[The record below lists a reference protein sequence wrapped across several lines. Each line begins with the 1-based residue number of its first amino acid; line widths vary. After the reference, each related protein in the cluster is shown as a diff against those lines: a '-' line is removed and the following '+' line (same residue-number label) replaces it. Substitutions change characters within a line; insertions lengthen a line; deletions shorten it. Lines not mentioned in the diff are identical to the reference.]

1 VLASFVTTTN
11 YSFSGELTLASQKKF
26 ILVRSNYKGQKFQ
39 RDNMG
44 RVARY
49 KKVKKTLAKATP
61 SGGERLSI
69 SSTVKNLN
77 SGSDYFDTVGV
88 WGLVD
93 SGRKPKKRSRT
104 SLRLR
109 AQRNKKGAI
118 LVNATDCFDLACTD
132 GDDFDIHDPVGTLKK
147 HAVVPEATCAVAL
160 KPSVV
165 SLPLNS
171 QAATTNALTT
181 DENSSLRIPAAA
193 VPSIDVEEEKLHKK
207 LETQVLPK
215 IPLVASEGRMLGESK
230 RAYSKRVKKET
241 RQIIQRANQLDRNPE
256 KRQKKKAFLTMKKKS
271 GRKRKNAG
279 LYSDD
284 DDAVYFD
291 TDVYHSKLLTAEQ
304 AVAARDRATRVQF
317 GEQAERP
324 PIFKELPR
332 GAAKIKKQKI
342 SLTDFSDIKE
352 EKRALELVRTKM
364 QAQYATI
371 KARRKLNGEFHL

>member
-1 VLASFVTTTN
+1 
-11 YSFSGELTLASQKKF
+11 
-26 ILVRSNYKGQKFQ
+26 
-39 RDNMG
+39 MG

-49 KKVKKTLAKATP
+49 KKVKKSLSKATP

-69 SSTVKNLN
+69 STGTVKNLN

-109 AQRNKKGAI
+109 AQRNKKGSPF
-118 LVNATDCFDLACTD
+118 VSKTDCFDLACTD
-132 GDDFDIHDPVGTLKK
+132 DDDFDLNDPVGTLKK
-147 HAVVPEATCAVAL
+147 HAIVAEATSPAVL

-165 SLPLNS
+165 SSSVLS
-171 QAATTNALTT
+171 QSATTDLTNPK
-181 DENSSLRIPAAA
+181 DSYVHDSGAM

-207 LETQVLPK
+207 FESQVMPK
-215 IPLVASEGRMLGESK
+215 APVVASEGRMPGESK

-256 KRQKKKAFLTMKKKS
+256 KRQKKKEFLTLKKKN
-271 GRKRKNAG
+271 GRKRKNSERYAD
-279 LYSDD
+279 DD
-284 DDAVYFD
+284 DDADMDVFD
-291 TDVYHSKLLTAEQ
+291 SDTEHSKLLTGEK

-324 PIFKELPR
+324 PVFKELPR
-332 GAAKIKKQKI
+332 GAAKIKKQKVLR
-342 SLTDFSDIKE
+342 SELLDIEE
-352 EKRALELVRTKM
+352 EKRALELLRTKM

-371 KARRKLNGEFHL
+371 KARRKRNGEFHL